1 MEFRELPADE
11 DAVRRYVEDL
21 WLPYQR
27 DLAAVVDDHDLVDG
41 EDVADSEVDFRLGK
55 LDSETYEMLV
65 AVDPEERDE
74 GDSGVADADKGDG
87 KDADGGDD
95 KDADAAGTPV
105 GFIAT
110 DVDEA
115 PEVFERPDRLLVCDF
130 YVVEAYRGRGL
141 AGDLLAR
148 AVERAREEGCP
159 ELALEVDVD
168 NERALAFYEK
178 VGFGTARMEM
188 HAAVE
193 DVESAVE

>member
-1 MEFRELPADE
+1 MEFRELSADE

-27 DLAAVVDDHDLVDG
+27 DLAAVVDDHGLVDG
-41 EDVADSEVDFRLGK
+41 EKVVDAEVDFRLGK
-55 LDSETYEMLV
+55 LGSETYEMLV
-65 AVDPEERDE
+65 AADPEDRDE
-74 GDSGVADADKGDG
+74 GDSGVADA
-87 KDADGGDD
+87 GGGG
-95 KDADAAGTPV
+95 DADAAGTPV

-110 DVDEA
+110 DVDDA

-130 YVVEAYRGRGL
+130 YVTEAYRGRGL

-159 ELALEVDVD
+159 EVTLDVDVD
-168 NERALAFYEK
+168 NERALAFYGK
-178 VGFGTARMEM
+178 MGFETARMEM